1 MRVTGNKKLIMKNK
15 NRSKNH
21 LEKEVE
27 IMTTIKKNLNL
38 IMINQ
43 IGIKT
48 KLLNKLQNKIQK
60 EEEEIEVTDK
70 IEMRMGKM
78 VIKTKSIQ
86 MVVGEEEIEATTI
99 KTTIIKT
106 DHNLTEA
113 KIIIV
118 AIMITTKIGKEV
130 EEIGEVVEED
140 IVEDLEEIKTDKI
153 TVITNKEEIETL
165 VEEIKITTDNK
176 KINLKTINLRTYPI
190 KVRSQSMMLFQLFN
204 QKELNLGLKS
214 VCISESVKSQ

>member
-1 MRVTGNKKLIMKNK
+1 MRVTGNKKLIMKSK
-15 NRSKNH
+15 NRIKNH

-27 IMTTIKKNLNL
+27 IMMTIKKNLNL

-70 IEMRMGKM
+70 IEMKMGKM

-86 MVVGEEEIEATTI
+86 MVVGEEEIEATI
-99 KTTIIKT
+99 MKTTVIKT
-106 DHNLTEA
+106 DHNLTEV

-118 AIMITTKIGKEV
+118 VIMITTKISKEV

-140 IVEDLEEIKTDKI
+140 IVEDLEEIKTDKV
-153 TVITNKEEIETL
+153 TEITNKEEIKTL
-165 VEEIKITTDNK
+165 VEEIKITTDK
-176 KINLKTINLRTYPI
+176 KNINLKTINLRTSPI

-214 VCISESVKSQ
+214 VCI